1 MKKFDN
7 HVYMLICEVTLK
19 LYKETNCMTHS
30 SYCRLMSASLKDGVL
45 SKKETKHIS
54 IISDVLGNIFSFN
67 NKESG
72 EYIST
77 YFSLGKYEKFEE
89 PVRLVQEFFPNCGK
103 VI

>member
-19 LYKETNCMTHS
+19 LYKDTNCMSHS

-45 SKKETKHIS
+45 SKKEIKHIS
-54 IISDVLGNIFSFN
+54 IISDVLGNVFSFSD
-67 NKESG
+67 KECG
-72 EYIST
+72 EYISA
-77 YFSLGKYEKFEE
+77 YFFLEKYEKFEE
-89 PVRLVQEFFPNCGK
+89 PVRLVQEFFPNCGE